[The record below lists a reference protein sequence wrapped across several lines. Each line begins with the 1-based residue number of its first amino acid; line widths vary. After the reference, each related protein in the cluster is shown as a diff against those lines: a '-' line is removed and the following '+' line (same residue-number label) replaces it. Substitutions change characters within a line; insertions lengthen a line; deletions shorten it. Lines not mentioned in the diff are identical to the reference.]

1 MTEVKIN
8 RINRTML
15 ALALCSLML
24 IGAAAA
30 LAEENTRQSIT
41 TQGLKSEVDNGGG
54 VTTYDEYGA
63 EATGKT
69 RDSKARAADSAKS
82 SNTESRTP
90 NTDFWFYTA
99 DVELFSDQDRDGYFY
114 GIDLLFDADTVYTV
128 ADVYAVVY
136 LSQDGGPWEEY
147 AVTDT
152 FTIYGASSEDE
163 YVIVTELISGY
174 PTGSYDILI
183 ELFDTFDGSFVAD
196 IGPADTAELAYLPL
210 EDADRD
216 APVVHTTT
224 TVIVDEGGGGS
235 VGWLALLGL
244 ALIGARRRQ
253 A

>member
-1 MTEVKIN
+1 MTKGKTK
-8 RINRTML
+8 RINRMMP
-15 ALALCSLML
+15 ALLLCSLML

-30 LAEENTRQSIT
+30 MAEETVRQSVT
-41 TQGLKSEVDNGGG
+41 TQGLKSAVDSGAG

-63 EATGKT
+63 LATSGK
-69 RDSKARAADSAKS
+69 RDSKARNAGSAKS
-82 SNTESRTP
+82 SSSESRTP

-99 DVELFSDQDRDGYFY
+99 DVELFADEDLDGYFY
-114 GIDLLFDADTVYTV
+114 GIDLLFDADTVYSV

-152 FTIYGASSEDE
+152 FTINGATSDDE
-163 YVIVTELISGY
+163 YVIVTELVSGY

-183 ELFDTFDGSFVAD
+183 ELFDTWDGSFVAD
-196 IGPADTAELAYLPL
+196 IGPADTPELAYLPL

-216 APVVHTTT
+216 TPVVQRT
-224 TVIVDEGGGGS
+224 TVIVNEGGGGS
-235 VGWLALLGL
+235 LGWLALLGL